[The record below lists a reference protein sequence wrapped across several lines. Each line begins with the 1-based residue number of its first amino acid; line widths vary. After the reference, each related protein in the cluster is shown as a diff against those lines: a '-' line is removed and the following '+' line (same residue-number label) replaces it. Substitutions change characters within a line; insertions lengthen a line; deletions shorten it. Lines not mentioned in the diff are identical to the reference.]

1 MGKWRRRWQVT
12 WIWTRRILLVT
23 AAGAVAMLAASLFQA
38 AYHWT
43 RSSEMFRLREVE
55 YQGAKHFP
63 VEAFNAVLLR
73 TVGRNLLYADLERV
87 RELLEAEP
95 WVKEAYVRRRLPDR
109 LTVRL
114 VEREPV
120 AVATVDGELYVVD
133 EEGVLLDRFHSEYA
147 FLEGPVVT
155 GLESPA
161 RSGAREAN
169 AQRLHAYLSLVR
181 DFERADPS
189 LLRKVSE
196 VDVADPRRVGIILA
210 DDPVPIYL
218 GSSDFFAH
226 FERFQRFRS
235 IYEELKR
242 RYGVVEYVDVS
253 LEDKVI
259 VHTPELAL
267 NQPGS

>member
-1 MGKWRRRWQVT
+1 MGKWKQRWQVT
-12 WIWTRRILLVT
+12 WTWTRRIFL
-23 AAGAVAMLAASLFQA
+23 AAVALAGVVLAASVFQA
-38 AYHWT
+38 AYRWS

-55 YQGAKHFP
+55 YRGAKHFP

-87 RELLEAEP
+87 RALLEAEP

-109 LTVRL
+109 LTVVI

-133 EEGVLLDRFHSEYA
+133 AEGVLLDRFGGNYA

-169 AQRLHAYLSLVR
+169 ARRLQAYLALVR
-181 DFERADPS
+181 DFEQADPE

-218 GSSDFFAH
+218 GSGEFFAH
-226 FERFQRFRS
+226 FERFRRFRA
-235 IYEELKR
+235 IYEELKSQ
-242 RYGVVEYVDVS
+242 YGVVEYVDVS

-259 VHTPELAL
+259 VHTPELAAAR
-267 NQPGS
+267 PGS